1 MKTHV
6 VYKYRAPG
14 SDPDQDD
21 EMKTEAMPYKPEMAL
36 ALIHAEGQT
45 FSLWSD
51 YPDKYGD
58 QPKDYK
64 VVERYI
70 EPGIKNKLNVIVT
83 DPDSK
88 QASYRIGALALAR
101 TPAPPG
107 PPESPETAAESPESS
122 TMPKDQQEP
131 KSEPEQRRSRLYRFF
146 FGPSQWQS
154 GPRSSRGSSL
164 GDSY

>member
-6 VYKYRAPG
+6 VYKYRLPG

-21 EMKTEAMPYKPEMAL
+21 EMRTEAMPYEPEMTL
-36 ALIHAEGQT
+36 TLIHAEGQT

-83 DPDSK
+83 DPDSEK
-88 QASYRIGALALAR
+88 ALHRDRAPALAR
-101 TPAPPG
+101 TPT
-107 PPESPETAAESPESS
+107 PPESPRSLETATERTDSS
-122 TMPKDQQEP
+122 AMPQNQQEP
-131 KSEPEQRRSRLYRFF
+131 KSEPERRSWWRRLFDL
-146 FGPSQWQS
+146 PT
-154 GPRSSRGSSL
+154 
-164 GDSY
+164 

>member
-1 MKTHV
+1 
-6 VYKYRAPG
+6 
-14 SDPDQDD
+14 
-21 EMKTEAMPYKPEMAL
+21 MAFS
-36 ALIHAEGQT
+36 LIHAEGQT

-88 QASYRIGALALAR
+88 QPSYRTEALALASP
-101 TPAPPG
+101 PAPPE
-107 PPESPETAAESPESS
+107 PRESPETTPEDAGKA
-122 TMPKDQQEP
+122 TTPQEAQEP
-131 KSEPEQRRSRLYRFF
+131 SQRRSWLYRFF
-146 FGPSQWQS
+146 FGPE
-154 GPRSSRGSSL
+154 
-164 GDSY
+164 

>member
-14 SDPDQDD
+14 SDPHQDD
-21 EMKTEAMPYKPEMAL
+21 EIKTEAMPYEPEMAL
-36 ALIHAEGQT
+36 SLIHAEGQT

-64 VVERYI
+64 VVQHYI

-88 QASYRIGALALAR
+88 QPSYRVGALASAR
-101 TPAPPG
+101 TPAPPE
-107 PPESPETAAESPESS
+107 PPGSPETAAESPESS
-122 TMPKDQQEP
+122 TMSQDQQEP
-131 KSEPEQRRSRLYRFF
+131 KSKPDQRRSWWQRW
-146 FGPSQWQS
+146 FG
-154 GPRSSRGSSL
+154 G
-164 GDSY
+164 